1 MTGKYA
7 FSLDRHDAKLLG
19 VCSGLGKRFGI
30 DPTFIRIGWV
40 AVPLLTPIDI
50 STAVVAYAIA
60 GIVGFVGRK
69 RRDSQG
75 QRLSDFERMDQVGK
89 VRTPSVHAMR
99 TELDPIDRR
108 MMAIDDHLASPNHE
122 LAREIDALKEDK

>member
-1 MTGKYA
+1 MTGKYT

-30 DPTFIRIGWV
+30 DPTFIRIGWI
-40 AVPLLTPIDI
+40 AVPLLTPIDV
-50 STAVVAYAIA
+50 STAIVAYAIA

-69 RRDSQG
+69 RRDSQAE
-75 QRLSDFERMDQVGK
+75 RISDFERMDQVGK
-89 VRTPSVHAMR
+89 SRPATVHAMR

-108 MMAIDDHLASPNHE
+108 LMAIDDHLASPNHE
-122 LAREIDALKEDK
+122 LAREIEALKEDK

>member
-1 MTGKYA
+1 MTGKYS
-7 FSLDRHDAKLLG
+7 FSLDRHEAKLLG

-50 STAVVAYAIA
+50 STAIVAYAIA
-60 GIVGFVGRK
+60 GVIGFVGRK
-69 RRDSQG
+69 HRDNQG

-89 VRTPSVHAMR
+89 TRRPSVHAMR
-99 TELDPIDRR
+99 TELDVNDRR
-108 MMAIDDHLASPNHE
+108 MMAIDDHLASPNYE

>member
-19 VCSGLGKRFGI
+19 VCSGLGKRFGV
-30 DPTFIRIGWV
+30 DPTFIRIAWI
-40 AVPLLTPIDI
+40 AVPLLTPIDF

-60 GIVGFVGRK
+60 GIVGFIGRK

-75 QRLSDFERMDQVGK
+75 GRLSEFERMDMVGK
-89 VRTPSVHAMR
+89 TRRPSVHMMR
-99 TELDPIDRR
+99 TELDANDRR
-108 MMAIDDHLASPNHE
+108 MMAIDDHLASPNYE
-122 LAREIDALKEDK
+122 LAREIDALKEEK

>member
-30 DPTFIRIGWV
+30 DPTFIRIAWV

-50 STAVVAYAIA
+50 WTAVVAYAIA
-60 GIVGFVGRK
+60 GVIGFVGRK
-69 RRDSQG
+69 RRESQD

-89 VRTPSVHAMR
+89 VSPTVHAMR
-99 TELDPIDRR
+99 TELDANDRR
-108 MMAIDDHLASPNHE
+108 MMAIDDHLASPNYE

>member
-30 DPTFIRIGWV
+30 DPTFIRVAWV
-40 AVPLLTPIDI
+40 AVPLLTPIDF
-50 STAVVAYAIA
+50 STAIVAYVIA
-60 GIVGFVGRK
+60 GIVGFIGRK

-75 QRLSDFERMDQVGK
+75 ERLSEFDRMDQVGK
-89 VRTPSVHAMR
+89 VRRPSVHALR
-99 TELDPIDRR
+99 TELDVNDRR
-108 MMAIDDHLASPNHE
+108 MMAIDDHLASPNYE
-122 LAREIDALKEDK
+122 LAREIDALKEEK

>member
-1 MTGKYA
+1 MTGKYS

-30 DPTFIRIGWV
+30 DPTFIRIGWI

-50 STAVVAYAIA
+50 STAIVAYAIA
-60 GIVGFVGRK
+60 GIIGFVGRK
-69 RRDSQG
+69 RSDSQG
-75 QRLSDFERMDQVGK
+75 RRLSDFERMDQVGK
-89 VRTPSVHAMR
+89 VRSTVHAAR
-99 TELDPIDRR
+99 TELDANDRR
-108 MMAIDDHLASPNHE
+108 MMAIDDHLASPNYE

>member
-30 DPTFIRIGWV
+30 DPTFIRIAWI
-40 AVPLLTPIDI
+40 AVPLLTPIDF
-50 STAVVAYAIA
+50 STALVAYAIA
-60 GIVGFVGRK
+60 GIVGFIGRK

-75 QRLSDFERMDQVGK
+75 ERLSEFDRMDQVGK
-89 VRTPSVHAMR
+89 SRRPSIHAMR
-99 TELDPIDRR
+99 TELDVNDRR
-108 MMAIDDHLASPNHE
+108 MMAIDDHLASPNYE
-122 LAREIDALKEDK
+122 LAREIDALKEEK

>member
-30 DPTFIRIGWV
+30 DPTFIRIGWI
-40 AVPLLTPIDI
+40 AVPLLTPIDF
-50 STAVVAYAIA
+50 STAIVAYAIA
-60 GIVGFVGRK
+60 GIVGYIGRK
-69 RRDSQG
+69 RRDSQSE
-75 QRLSDFERMDQVGK
+75 RLSEFDRMEQVGK
-89 VRTPSVHAMR
+89 SRRPSIHAMR
-99 TELDPIDRR
+99 TELDVNDRR
-108 MMAIDDHLASPNHE
+108 MMAIDDHLASPNYE

>member
-1 MTGKYA
+1 M
-7 FSLDRHDAKLLG
+7 LG

-40 AVPLLTPIDI
+40 AVPLLTPIDV

-89 VRTPSVHAMR
+89 SRPADGPRDAHRA
-99 TELDPIDRR
+99 RR
-108 MMAIDDHLASPNHE
+108 QSTAG
-122 LAREIDALKEDK
+122 

>member
-1 MTGKYA
+1 MTGKYS

-19 VCSGLGKRFGI
+19 VCSGLGRRFGI
-30 DPTFIRIGWV
+30 DPTFIRIGWI

-69 RRDSQG
+69 RRDSQS

-89 VRTPSVHAMR
+89 IRPTVHAMR
-99 TELDPIDRR
+99 TELDVNDRR

>member
-1 MTGKYA
+1 MTGKFS

-30 DPTFIRIGWV
+30 DPTFIRIGWI

-69 RRDSQG
+69 RRDSQS

-89 VRTPSVHAMR
+89 IRPTVHAMR
-99 TELDPIDRR
+99 TELDVNDRR

>member
-30 DPTFIRIGWV
+30 DPTFIRIGWI
-40 AVPLLTPIDI
+40 AVPVLTPIDLW
-50 STAVVAYAIA
+50 TAAVAYGIA

-75 QRLSDFERMDQVGK
+75 QRLSDF
-89 VRTPSVHAMR
+89 
-99 TELDPIDRR
+99 
-108 MMAIDDHLASPNHE
+108 
-122 LAREIDALKEDK
+122 

>member
-7 FSLDRHDAKLLG
+7 FSLDRHNAKLLG

-30 DPTFIRIGWV
+30 DPTFIRVGWI

-60 GIVGFVGRK
+60 GIIGFVGRK

-89 VRTPSVHAMR
+89 SRPATVHAMR
-99 TELDPIDRR
+99 TELDPVDRR
-108 MMAIDDHLASPNHE
+108 MMAIDDHLASPNYE
-122 LAREIDALKEDK
+122 LAREIDALKEGK

>member
-1 MTGKYA
+1 MTGKYS

-30 DPTFIRIGWV
+30 DPTFIRIGWI

-69 RRDSQG
+69 RRDSRS

-89 VRTPSVHAMR
+89 IRPTIHAMR
-99 TELDPIDRR
+99 TELDVNDRR
-108 MMAIDDHLASPNHE
+108 MMAIDDHLASPNYE

>member
-1 MTGKYA
+1 MTGKYS

-30 DPTFIRIGWV
+30 DPTFIRVGWV
-40 AVPLLTPIDI
+40 AVPLLTPIDV
-50 STAVVAYAIA
+50 STAIVAYVIA

-69 RRDSQG
+69 RRDSQAE
-75 QRLSDFERMDQVGK
+75 RISDFERMDQVGK
-89 VRTPSVHAMR
+89 MRSPSVHAMR

-108 MMAIDDHLASPNHE
+108 LMAIDEQLSKPNDE
-122 LAREIDALKEDK
+122 LAREIEALREEK

>member
-1 MTGKYA
+1 MTGKYS
-7 FSLDRHDAKLLG
+7 FSLDRHEAKLLG

-30 DPTFIRIGWV
+30 DPTFIRIGWI

-108 MMAIDDHLASPNHE
+108 LMAIDDHLASPNHE

>member
-1 MTGKYA
+1 MTGKYS
-7 FSLDRHDAKLLG
+7 FSLDRHEAKLLG

-40 AVPLLTPIDI
+40 AVPLLTPIDVW
-50 STAVVAYAIA
+50 TAVVAYAIA

-75 QRLSDFERMDQVGK
+75 QRLSEFERMDQVGK
-89 VRTPSVHAMR
+89 VRPTVHAMR

-108 MMAIDDHLASPNHE
+108 LMAIDDHLASPNHE
-122 LAREIDALKEDK
+122 LAREIEALKEDK

>member
-40 AVPLLTPIDI
+40 AVPLLTPIDVW
-50 STAVVAYAIA
+50 TAVVAYGIA

-69 RRDSQG
+69 RRDGQG
-75 QRLSDFERMDQVGK
+75 QRLSDFERMGQVGTM
-89 VRTPSVHAMR
+89 RSTVHAAR
-99 TELDPIDRR
+99 TELDVNDRR
-108 MMAIDDHLASPNHE
+108 MMAIDDHLASPNYE

>member
-1 MTGKYA
+1 MTGKYS

-40 AVPLLTPIDI
+40 AVPILTPIDI
-50 STAVVAYAIA
+50 STAIVAYAIA
-60 GIVGFVGRK
+60 GIIGFVGRK
-69 RRDSQG
+69 RRDSQD
-75 QRLSDFERMDQVGK
+75 QRVSDYERMDQVGK
-89 VRTPSVHAMR
+89 TRRPSVHMMR
-99 TELDPIDRR
+99 TELDVNDRR

>member
-1 MTGKYA
+1 MTGKYT
-7 FSLDRHDAKLLG
+7 FSLDRHEAKLLG

-30 DPTFIRIGWV
+30 DPTFIRIAWV
-40 AVPLLTPIDI
+40 AVPLLTPIDV

-60 GIVGFVGRK
+60 GIIGFFGRK
-69 RRDSQG
+69 RRDSEG

-89 VRTPSVHAMR
+89 VRPTVHAMR
-99 TELDPIDRR
+99 TELDATDRR
-108 MMAIDDHLASPNHE
+108 MMAIDDHLASPNYE

>member
-1 MTGKYA
+1 MTGKYS
-7 FSLDRHDAKLLG
+7 FSLDRHEAKLLG

-40 AVPLLTPIDI
+40 AVPLLTPIDV
-50 STAVVAYAIA
+50 STAAVAYAIA

-69 RRDSQG
+69 RRDSQS
-75 QRLSDFERMDQVGK
+75 QRMSDFERMDQVGK
-89 VRTPSVHAMR
+89 SRPATVHAMR

-108 MMAIDDHLASPNHE
+108 LMAIDDHLATPNHE

>member
-30 DPTFIRIGWV
+30 DPTFIRIAWI
-40 AVPLLTPIDI
+40 AVPLLTPIDF
-50 STAVVAYAIA
+50 STAIVAYAIA
-60 GIVGFVGRK
+60 GIVGFIGRK

-75 QRLSDFERMDQVGK
+75 GRLSEFDRMDQVGK
-89 VRTPSVHAMR
+89 SRRPSIHAMR
-99 TELDPIDRR
+99 TELDVNDRR
-108 MMAIDDHLASPNHE
+108 MMAIDDHLASPNYE
-122 LAREIDALKEDK
+122 LAREIDALKEEK

>member
-1 MTGKYA
+1 MTGKFS
-7 FSLDRHDAKLLG
+7 FSLDRHEAKLLG
-19 VCSGLGKRFGI
+19 VCSGLGRRFGI

-50 STAVVAYAIA
+50 STAAVAYAIA

-89 VRTPSVHAMR
+89 SRPATVHAMR

-108 MMAIDDHLASPNHE
+108 LMAIDDHLASPNHE

>member
-1 MTGKYA
+1 MTGKYS

-30 DPTFIRIGWV
+30 DPTFIRIGWI

-69 RRDSQG
+69 RRDSQS

-89 VRTPSVHAMR
+89 IRPTVHAMR
-99 TELDPIDRR
+99 TELDVNDRR
-108 MMAIDDHLASPNHE
+108 MMAIDDHLASPNYE

>member
-1 MTGKYA
+1 MTGKYS

-30 DPTFIRIGWV
+30 DPTFIRIGWI
-40 AVPLLTPIDI
+40 AVPLLSPIDI

-69 RRDSQG
+69 RRDSQS
-75 QRLSDFERMDQVGK
+75 QRLSDYERMDQVGK
-89 VRTPSVHAMR
+89 VRPTVHAMR
-99 TELDPIDRR
+99 TELDVNDRR

>member
-30 DPTFIRIGWV
+30 DPTFIRVAWV
-40 AVPLLTPIDI
+40 AVPLLTPIDF
-50 STAVVAYAIA
+50 STAIVAYVIA
-60 GIVGFVGRK
+60 GIVGFIGRK

-75 QRLSDFERMDQVGK
+75 ERLSEFDRMDQVGK
-89 VRTPSVHAMR
+89 VRRPSVHAMR
-99 TELDPIDRR
+99 TELDVNDRR
-108 MMAIDDHLASPNHE
+108 MMAIDDHLASPNYE

>member
-1 MTGKYA
+1 MTGKYT

-50 STAVVAYAIA
+50 STAIVAYVIA
-60 GIVGFVGRK
+60 GIIGFVGRK

-75 QRLSDFERMDQVGK
+75 ERLSEFEQMDQASKG
-89 VRTPSVHAMR
+89 RPSVHFMR
-99 TELDPIDRR
+99 TELDANDRR
-108 MMAIDDHLASPNHE
+108 MMAIDDHLASPNYE
-122 LAREIDALKEDK
+122 LAREIEALKEDK